1 MTTEEALTFLHIL
14 AVFWYVIGLTAIQLS
29 LVRAMQ
35 HESVSVKAD
44 SIEEASHYE
53 GVLLVPGA
61 IAAVSTGVFLWA
73 LDYNLITTPWLLLV
87 EAQYIVTL
95 LLFLPLT
102 GAGLRRARIA
112 ALQVAKADSATPE
125 QTAAMSDPVPLTLMG
140 LATIL
145 VPIMAALSV
154 FKPF

>member
-1 MTTEEALTFLHIL
+1 MTTEEALTFLHLL
-14 AVFWYVIGLTAIQLS
+14 AAFWYVIGLTAIQLS
-29 LVRAMQ
+29 LVRAQQ
-35 HESVSVKAD
+35 HEAVSVKAD
-44 SIEEASHYE
+44 SIEEASHYQ

-73 LDYNLITTPWLLLV
+73 LDYNLITTPWLLVV
-87 EAQYIVTL
+87 EVMYIVTL
-95 LLFLPLT
+95 LIFLPLT
-102 GAGLRRARIA
+102 GAGLRRARVA
-112 ALQVAKADSATPE
+112 ALRVGKSDSATPE
-125 QTAAMSDPVPLTLMG
+125 QTAAMADPIPLTLMG